1 MSVIRPGEGI
11 SKGGYIYAPTEK
23 ELDPYHSTDLQ
34 LQCGMFRNMVKG
46 SLGDKGSTVYEIY
59 EWLEKGADDGKPRKM
74 AFSTVREIL
83 ELGVKHGFFTRKVS
97 KEDK

>member
-1 MSVIRPGEGI
+1 LSVIKPGEGI

-23 ELDPYHSTDLQ
+23 ALDPYYSTDLQ

-46 SLGDKGSTVYEIY
+46 SFSDKGGTVYEIY
-59 EWLEKGADDGKPRKM
+59 EWLSKGADDGKPRKM

-83 ELGVKHGFFTRKVS
+83 ELGVKNGYFIRKSS
-97 KEDK
+97 KEPK